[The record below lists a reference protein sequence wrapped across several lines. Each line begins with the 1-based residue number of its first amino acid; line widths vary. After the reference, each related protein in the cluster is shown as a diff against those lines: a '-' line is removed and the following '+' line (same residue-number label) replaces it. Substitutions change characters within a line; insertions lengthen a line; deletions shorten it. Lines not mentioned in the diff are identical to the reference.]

1 MVCRFNGRR
10 FGGGWGVEQVDA
22 VAGGLGS
29 GQGLLDI
36 AQHLCGEGA
45 GWGRFGGNAEE
56 PGELEPPEELFV
68 GFAEDVVVAF
78 GGVNAGEPAEVG
90 I

>member
-1 MVCRFNGRR
+1 
-10 FGGGWGVEQVDA
+10 
-22 VAGGLGS
+22 
-29 GQGLLDI
+29 
-36 AQHLCGEGA
+36 LCGEGA